1 MGENK
6 ESIKFN
12 LDTQLNFMFSTFSP
26 VFCCLST
33 RGLDVSSRFSSFLI
47 QVWGFFTFLTILAY
61 CAASELNWFDDSMFD
76 WKIIIFP
83 FFQLHCLDWWFWV
96 SWKRRNG
103 NTGTKVPKAKL
114 WSTSIIGWFRP
125 TQRIW
130 CWKGWKSV
138 PYWSGQ
144 ANSFSSRSVS
154 GSKIGRIS
162 WIWTNQRSKGQ

>member
-1 MGENK
+1 
-6 ESIKFN
+6 
-12 LDTQLNFMFSTFSP
+12 
-26 VFCCLST
+26 
-33 RGLDVSSRFSSFLI
+33 
-47 QVWGFFTFLTILAY
+47 
-61 CAASELNWFDDSMFD
+61 MFD
-76 WKIIIFP
+76 WKRIIIP
-83 FFQLHCLDWWFWV
+83 YFQLHSLDWWFWV
-96 SWKRRNG
+96 SWKRRNR

-144 ANSFSSRSVS
+144 ANSFSTRSVS

-162 WIWTNQRSKGQ
+162 WIWTSQRSTGKVIIDKSRVGRFLWNSNWYLGWIWADWQYWKKRSGPIMNNFWGWFFHVFRGKKKC